1 MRTDQKLYVVTRR
14 DLSPGAQAVQ
24 GMHALVEFQFEHPE
38 SADEWHS
45 ISNTL
50 GFLSV
55 ADEKELNELCGLL
68 FSLGIRHAMFRE
80 PDMGMSLT
88 AIAIEATDQAME
100 SVRPLKVALRELAPM
115 GHQQGQRPLNSRSSG
130 QHRVGALKWTLHQR
144 IKQLLGFD

>member
-1 MRTDQKLYVVTRR
+1 MRTNQKLYVVTRR

-24 GMHALVEFQFEHPE
+24 GMHALVEFQFEYPE
-38 SADEWHS
+38 DASEWHS
-45 ISNTL
+45 VSNTL

-68 FSLGIRHAMFRE
+68 FSLSIRHSLFRE

-100 SVRPLKVALRELAPM
+100 SVRQLKVALREYAPM

-130 QHRVGALKWTLHQR
+130 QHRVGALRWTLRQR
-144 IKQLLGFD
+144 VKQLLGFN